1 MRTAQDY
8 LELIHERG
16 RKGQELNRVYRI
28 ILNKELFQ
36 AAYGKLYANKGA
48 TTPGTDPNDTIEGM
62 SIERIEKLV
71 EKLKTRTFR
80 WKPVKRVHIPKKN
93 GKKRPLGISNW
104 EDKMVEE
111 VLRMVLET
119 YYEPQFSDRSHGFR
133 PNKGCHTALR
143 EIQRTWKGTKWFIE
157 GDIKGCY
164 DNISHKIL
172 LDIINRNIKDH
183 SLTKLLDEM
192 LKTGYMEQWKFHQTY
207 SGTPQGN
214 GVSPLLANIM
224 LNELDKYVEE
234 ELIPEYTR
242 GDYRK
247 KNPEY
252 TKLTR
257 EMEKASKHKERDRYQ
272 RLRKE
277 RRKIPNGK
285 PNDPTYRRLRY
296 ARYADDF
303 ILGWVGTQAEAEEI
317 KDKVRKFLQ
326 TIQLELSEEKTLITH
341 ANTEKARFLGYDIQT
356 ALENSKRT
364 QGNRSIN
371 GRIILTVPPAVT
383 AEWIRKVTRKGKP
396 IHRSELLQNSDF
408 EIIGIYGMEFQG
420 LANYY
425 AMAQNVSTA
434 LYKIKYYYGQS
445 LAKTLAAKHKKTKSW
460 AYRKYYGI
468 LENGVKTFAIEVPN
482 PNNPDKPLKAQF
494 GARPIKYNPN
504 KVIEDKKFVPYVTR
518 NELVRRLTA
527 NVCEL
532 CGSTENIKVH
542 HVRALK
548 DVQKKYKGR
557 QNPPNWAKFMME
569 RRRKTIVVCHECHKK
584 IHEGKYDGKRVGKD
598 LLESRIL
605 GNL

>member
-16 RKGQELNRVYRI
+16 RKGLELNRVYRI
-28 ILNKELFQ
+28 ILNRDLFL

-62 SIERIEKLV
+62 SIERIDKV
-71 EKLKTRTFR
+71 IEKLKNRTFR

-111 VLRMVLET
+111 VLRMVLEA
-119 YYEPQFSDRSHGFR
+119 YYEPQFSEHSHGFR
-133 PNKGCHTALR
+133 PKRGCHTALR

-172 LDIINRNIKDH
+172 IDIINRNIKDR
-183 SLTKLLDEM
+183 SLIKLLEDM
-192 LKTGYMEQWKFHQTY
+192 LKAGYMEQWKFHQTY

-214 GVSPLLANIM
+214 GVSPLLANIV
-224 LNELDKYVEE
+224 LNELDKYVEN
-234 ELIPEYTR
+234 ELIPKYTR
-242 GDYRK
+242 GKYRK

-252 TKLTR
+252 TKLSR
-257 EMEKASKHKERDRYQ
+257 EMEKASRNKDIELYQ

-277 RRKIPNGK
+277 RRKVTNGD

-296 ARYADDF
+296 IRYADDF
-303 ILGWVGTQAEAEEI
+303 VLGWAGTKAEAEQI
-317 KDKVRKFLQ
+317 KEEVRQFLQ
-326 TIQLELSEEKTLITH
+326 TIRLELSAEKTLITH
-341 ANTEKARFLGYDIQT
+341 ASTEKARFLGYDVQT
-356 ALENSKRT
+356 AIENSKQT
-364 QGNRSIN
+364 KGNRSIN
-371 GRIILTVPPAVT
+371 GRIILTVPPEVT

-396 IHRSELLQNSDF
+396 IHRCELLHNSDF
-408 EIIGIYGMEFQG
+408 EIISIYGMEFQG

-425 AMAQNVSTA
+425 TMAQNVSDA

-468 LENGVKTFAIEVPN
+468 SENGVKAFTIEVPN
-482 PNNPDKPLKAQF
+482 PNNPNKPLKAQF
-494 GARPIKYNPN
+494 GGKPIRYNPN
-504 KVIEDKKFVPYVTR
+504 VVIKDKKFVPYITR
-518 NELVRRLTA
+518 NELIRRLTA

-532 CGSTENIKVH
+532 CGSTENIRVH
-542 HVRALK
+542 HARALK
-548 DVQKKYKGR
+548 DIEKKYKGR
-557 QNPPNWAKFMME
+557 KNPPDWIRFMME

-584 IHEGKYDGKRVGKD
+584 IHEGKYDGKRV
-598 LLESRIL
+598 E
-605 GNL
+605 